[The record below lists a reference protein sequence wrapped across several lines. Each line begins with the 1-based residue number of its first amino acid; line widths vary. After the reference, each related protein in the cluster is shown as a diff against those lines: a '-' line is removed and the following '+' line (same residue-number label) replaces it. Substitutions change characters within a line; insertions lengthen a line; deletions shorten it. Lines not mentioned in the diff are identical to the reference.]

1 VALTAA
7 DSDPVTSRAGESNV
21 ERRCE
26 VTYGEVMDKAAR
38 KNTSICRGGQD
49 GQGLSR
55 RVYVSQSNLLHIVF
69 NTPDTAATQH
79 QHNFIIH
86 VEGESVKPK
95 KTSSPLSFEFL
106 DGTRTRGWQC
116 DLVLTALA
124 TSTKLFCIE
133 PNV

>member
-1 VALTAA
+1 MALTAA
-7 DSDPVTSRAGESNV
+7 DSDAVTSRAGKSAGELQ
-21 ERRCE
+21 CQ

-38 KNTSICRGGQD
+38 KNMSICRGGRD

-79 QHNFIIH
+79 QLNFIIH
-86 VEGESVKPK
+86 VEGESIKPK

-106 DGTRTRGWQC
+106 CSSVTQC
-116 DLVLTALA
+116 
-124 TSTKLFCIE
+124 
-133 PNV
+133 